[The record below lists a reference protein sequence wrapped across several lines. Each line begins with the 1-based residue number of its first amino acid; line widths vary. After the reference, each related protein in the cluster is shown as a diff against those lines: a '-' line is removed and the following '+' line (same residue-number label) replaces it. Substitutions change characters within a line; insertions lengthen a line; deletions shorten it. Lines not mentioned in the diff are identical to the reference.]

1 MPARLTIHLPLR
13 PARVTVLREGREVVV
28 GRSPGCDL
36 VLDDDR
42 ISRRHARLAWGEG
55 GWRIADLGS
64 KNGTAV
70 DGVPV
75 EQAMLG
81 ERHWLSFGG
90 LLSRFEQ
97 VPEGAEVGERE
108 ERLERLRTSLEISRR
123 LDPSEGLEEL
133 LQRVLSSM
141 LSLVAAER
149 AMILLSQ
156 PDGDLE
162 VAARAGLD
170 WSDLTGEEFGGS
182 VGAVERVLATGE
194 PAVSSDTLADDLL
207 AGRASVLRGG
217 IRALVCLPVRAL
229 DLPIGV
235 MYADS
240 RRPGAAFTE
249 LDLEILRA
257 LASQAGLAIA
267 VARLDRELKG
277 IARLA
282 GTDAPSALDA
292 TLGPGTL
299 AGTGLPFTWHGLVA
313 ARQATFEA
321 RR

>member
-1 MPARLTIHLPLR
+1 MPARLTVHLPLR
-13 PARVTVLREGREVVV
+13 PARVMVLREGHEMVL
-28 GRSPGCDL
+28 GRAPGCDL

-42 ISRRHARLAWGEG
+42 ISRRHARLTAREG
-55 GWRIADLGS
+55 GWTVADLGS

-75 EQAMLG
+75 DQALLG
-81 ERHWLSFGG
+81 DRHWLSFGG
-90 LLSRFEQ
+90 LLSRFER
-97 VPEGAEVGERE
+97 VPDGAETAEME
-108 ERLERLRTSLEISRR
+108 ERLERLRTSLELSRR
-123 LDPSEGLEEL
+123 LDPSEGLEVL

-141 LSLVAAER
+141 LALVAAER
-149 AMILLSQ
+149 AMILLGQ

-182 VGAVERVLATGE
+182 VGAVERVLATEE
-194 PAVSSDTLADDLL
+194 PTVSSDALADDLL
-207 AGRASVLRGG
+207 AGRPSVVSGG

-229 DLPIGV
+229 DRPIGV

-240 RRPGAAFTE
+240 RKPGAAFTE

-277 IARLA
+277 LARLTGA
-282 GTDAPSALDA
+282 DPASALDA
-292 TLGPGTL
+292 TLGPGAL
-299 AGTGLPFTWHGLVA
+299 AGSRLPFTWQGLVT
-313 ARQATFEA
+313 ARQATLEA
-321 RR
+321 GR